1 MNMAKEISTLNR
13 LSPAQLRERYA
24 EVFGERSRSGNK
36 HFLIKR
42 IAWRIQANEEGGL
55 SSRALDRAREL
66 AADSHLRLN
75 PPPLPI
81 AGASPSGAPRSRYI
95 GDGRLPGVGAV
106 ITREYRGRTARVK
119 VVEGGFEFQGEVYR
133 SLSAVA
139 KTICGSHCNGFLFFN
154 LLRKSA

>member
-36 HFLIKR
+36 QFLVKR
-42 IAWRIQANEEGGL
+42 IAWRLQANEHGGL
-55 SSRALDRAREL
+55 SQRALQRAAEL
-66 AADSHLRLN
+66 SADSHLRLN

-81 AGASPSGAPRSRYI
+81 ARASPSPAPRSRYI

-106 ITREYRGRTARVK
+106 ITREYRGRTVQVK
-119 VVEGGFEFQGEVYR
+119 VVEGGFEFEGGVHR

-139 KTICGSHCNGFLFFN
+139 KAICGSHCNGFLFFN
-154 LLRKSA
+154 LLRRSA

>member
-1 MNMAKEISTLNR
+1 MHIAKEISALNR

-42 IAWRIQANEEGGL
+42 IAWRLQANAEGGL
-55 SSRALDRAREL
+55 SSRAVDRAREL
-66 AADSHLRLN
+66 AADSHLRVN

-81 AGASPSGAPRSRYI
+81 AVAGPSPAPRSRYI
-95 GDGRLPGVGAV
+95 GDGRLPPVGAV
-106 ITREYRGRTARVK
+106 ITREYRGRNVQVK

-139 KTICGSHCNGFLFFN
+139 KAICGSHCNGFLFFN
-154 LLRKSA
+154 LRRSA